1 MINLILK
8 INIFLLCFIS
18 VIGCNTK
25 NKNIKS
31 NITTTE
37 KLLNNIKEVTKKGIL
52 FGHHDAPVYGI
63 GWEGDN
69 ERSDIKS
76 VCGAYPAVMSFD
88 LGHLELG
95 NERNLDNVLFSDIR
109 KYIVE
114 QYERGGLISLSWHV
128 NNPKTNGDS
137 WDVTDKDVVTSVLE
151 GGVNHELMLTWLD
164 NIAEFMNSLRTKE
177 NQPIPVLFR
186 PWHEHTGSWFWWGQD
201 LCTTEEYKSL
211 WKMTYDRLKE
221 KSVENVIYTYSSGME
236 PNNVDEYL
244 ERYPGNEI
252 IDLLGVDI
260 YQFSNDDYIKHLE
273 KSLMILTE
281 VGKTYDKAIALTE
294 TGFETIPDSVW
305 WTNTLL
311 PIIEKYPLSYVLVW
325 RNAREKENHYY
336 APYPGQVSCN
346 DFIQFYNSPKTLF
359 IGDKFELYN

>member
-1 MINLILK
+1 
-8 INIFLLCFIS
+8 
-18 VIGCNTK
+18 
-25 NKNIKS
+25 
-31 NITTTE
+31 
-37 KLLNNIKEVTKKGIL
+37 
-52 FGHHDAPVYGI
+52 
-63 GWEGDN
+63 
-69 ERSDIKS
+69 
-76 VCGAYPAVMSFD
+76 MSFD

-252 IDLLGVDI
+252 I
-260 YQFSNDDYIKHLE
+260 E
-273 KSLMILTE
+273 
-281 VGKTYDKAIALTE
+281 
-294 TGFETIPDSVW
+294 
-305 WTNTLL
+305 
-311 PIIEKYPLSYVLVW
+311 
-325 RNAREKENHYY
+325 
-336 APYPGQVSCN
+336 
-346 DFIQFYNSPKTLF
+346 
-359 IGDKFELYN
+359 IGRAHV